1 MYFLVIKSVVK
12 LILLQRHMSTLLNN
26 ESIIKLIEVKSSLQI
41 DSVTRRVNKLSTKI
55 VT

>member
-1 MYFLVIKSVVK
+1 MYFLVITSVVK
-12 LILLQRHMSTLLNN
+12 LILQRHMSTLLNN